1 RCEQT
6 SWPTTSW
13 APSGAPSRA
22 CRGRDRR
29 SGRAHRPFSRRFRVM
44 GDAFDEF
51 MRELERRRRQAMGE
65 DPDTEPDADERSE
78 PRGPTPLDDQ
88 PRGGRGPS
96 DAGGSGRRGGG
107 PGGPAGPGGSGS
119 GGAGGGTGGGPI
131 RGPRRRQPG
140 VRGFMR
146 RYAIAIIGISVLV
159 VLFLVGLVVAGV
171 FLLGNLW
178 LAGRLIPKVTVG
190 PGPLRGWAE
199 RLADASGQGGVGGRA
214 RDARGRDDPRSPAF
228 VFDAGEIPDFT
239 PFAGA
244 LLTGFAILVTLGVAA
259 ALAADWAQI

>member
-1 RCEQT
+1 
-6 SWPTTSW
+6 
-13 APSGAPSRA
+13 
-22 CRGRDRR
+22 
-29 SGRAHRPFSRRFRVM
+29 M

-65 DPDTEPDADERSE
+65 DPDTEPDADEKAE

-96 DAGGSGRRGGG
+96 DGGGSGRRGGG

-119 GGAGGGTGGGPI
+119 GGAGGGTGGASGSPI

-159 VLFLVGLVVAGV
+159 VLFLAGTLLDLWTDAIWYKSVGFDSV
-171 FLLGNLW
+171 FWTRIGSQLGL
-178 LAGRLIPKVTVG
+178 
-190 PGPLRGWAE
+190 
-199 RLADASGQGGVGGRA
+199 
-214 RDARGRDDPRSPAF
+214 
-228 VFDAGEIPDFT
+228 
-239 PFAGA
+239 FAGA
-244 LLTGFAILVTLGVAA
+244 LLVSLA
-259 ALAADWAQI
+259 ALLLNLWLARNCWLLCRPRHSN